1 MNATVPTTVPATIA
15 LTLVFVLEVSVAVW
29 PPVVVG
35 VAVKEVVDVAPVEK
49 AEVLVLDVE
58 VVVVVVE
65 SSTEVRIETY
75 QAQTLF
81 TY

>member
-15 LTLVFVLEVSVAVW
+15 PTLVFVLEVSVAVW

-49 AEVLVLDVE
+49 TEVLVLDVE
-58 VVVVVVE
+58 VVVVE

-75 QAQTLF
+75 QVQTLF